1 MKVMLA
7 DDHPLFL
14 EGLQYLLETHGIEV
28 VGTAANGQQA
38 IEKARILKPDVILM
52 DIEMP
57 VLSGLNAIRP
67 IKKELPQ
74 IKIVMLT
81 SFDDDENLFEAIRRG
96 ASGYLTKNLN
106 AKELFAMMD
115 TMQQGE
121 PPLSPGMAARL
132 MDEFARRANEKP
144 RETAQDKAMG
154 ALSERQKE
162 VLSLVSKGMTYKEA
176 GAALSLTERTVK
188 YHMEKI
194 LDQLHLENRAQ
205 AVGLF
210 RQEKAKPDEK

>member
-14 EGLQYLLETHGIEV
+14 EGLQNLLETHGIEI

-38 IEKARILKPDVILM
+38 IEKARALKPDVILM

-57 VLSGLNAIRP
+57 VLSGLDAIRP

-74 IKIVMLT
+74 TKIVMLT
-81 SFDDDENLFEAIRRG
+81 SFDDDENLFEAIKRG

-115 TMQQGE
+115 VMRQGE
-121 PPLSPGMAARL
+121 PPLSPGMAVRL
-132 MDEFARRANEKP
+132 MDEFARRANEKKS
-144 RETAQDKAMG
+144 ETMQDKATD
-154 ALSERQKE
+154 ALTERQKE
-162 VLSLVSKGMTYKEA
+162 VLNLVSQGMTYQEA
-176 GAALSLTERTVK
+176 GAALGLTERTVK

-194 LDQLHLENRAQ
+194 LDQLHLENRTQ
-205 AVGLF
+205 AVGLL
-210 RQEKAKPDEK
+210 RRENVKPDEK

>member
-14 EGLQYLLETHGIEV
+14 EGLQNLLETHGIEI

-38 IEKARILKPDVILM
+38 IEKARALKPDVILM

-57 VLSGLNAIRP
+57 VLSGLDAIRP

-74 IKIVMLT
+74 TKIVMLT
-81 SFDDDENLFEAIRRG
+81 SFDDDENLFEAIKSG

-106 AKELFAMMD
+106 AKELFAMID
-115 TMQQGE
+115 TMRQGE

-132 MDEFARRANEKP
+132 MDEFACRANEKQT
-144 RETAQDKAMG
+144 ETAQDKAMG
-154 ALSERQKE
+154 ALTERQNE
-162 VLSLVSKGMTYKEA
+162 VLDLVSQGMTYKEV
-176 GAALSLTERTVK
+176 GAALGLTERTVK

-205 AVGLF
+205 AIGVMW
-210 RQEKAKPDEK
+210 QEKVKEDVK